1 MKVKSAI
8 VISLIVASLIIAIPS
23 AHAYSFT
30 GTSVTYAY
38 YKSNGI
44 DVDITVESTGGQLK
58 WTFDFPIDA
67 DAGNGNMGYALVI
80 STDHVDPLFQVHNN
94 DGTCAA
100 FPWGTH
106 LYSPWDPLLGGWNG
120 WHSSEAGWNTL
131 VTDIDWISCTG
142 DRYHDN
148 NPNGIFTVTIDCCT
162 FAPNGVI
169 YWAVHFG
176 AGGFWDYG
184 GLSKY
189 PTTWAPWSGEGEA
202 SDFETAEF
210 PCPPPVGGEWVPVN
224 LFQLLTPWIA
234 LGLIAFGIAVAGI
247 KRFAFRRP

>member
-1 MKVKSAI
+1 MKTSVCAI
-8 VISLIVASLIIAIPS
+8 VIFLIAASVIIAIPS
-23 AHAYSFT
+23 TYAYSFA

-38 YKSNGI
+38 YKPNGI
-44 DVDITVESTGGQLK
+44 DVDITVESAGHQLT

-67 DAGNGNMGYALVI
+67 DPGNGNMGYALVI
-80 STDHVDPLFQVHNN
+80 STDHSDPLFQVHNN

-100 FPWGTH
+100 FAWGTH

-148 NPNGIFTVTIDCCT
+148 NPNGVFTVTIDCCKSGLG
-162 FAPNGVI
+162 GVI

-176 AGGFWDYG
+176 AGGFFNYG

-189 PTTWAPWSGEGEA
+189 PTTWTPWSGEGEA
-202 SDFETAEF
+202 SEFETAEC
-210 PCPPPVGGEWVPVN
+210 PCPVGGEWVPVN

-234 LGLIAFGIAVAGI
+234 VGLIALGIAAAGI
-247 KRFAFRRP
+247 KRFAFRHP